1 MLVHQSILVT
11 DPPLEIG
18 DTRRI
23 VGRTCMKETL
33 NYFNE
38 KY

>member
-1 MLVHQSILVT
+1 MLVHQSVLVT

-18 DTRRI
+18 DTRI